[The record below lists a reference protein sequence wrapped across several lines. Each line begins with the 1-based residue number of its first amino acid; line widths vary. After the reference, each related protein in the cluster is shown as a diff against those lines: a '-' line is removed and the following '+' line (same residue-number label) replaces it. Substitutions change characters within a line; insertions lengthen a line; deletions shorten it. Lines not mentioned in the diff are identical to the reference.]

1 MPIYIKSRFLI
12 HYIRLKS
19 SPKTT
24 KMEDQ
29 TISIQRRNFLK
40 GGALLGA
47 AALLTPAVSLA
58 NEMPEQAVE
67 EFKILAG
74 PYLQSAFDNTI
85 AIHWITNKDA
95 NGWVEYG
102 TDSQQLNQKA
112 YGKSMFGLRPDGRI
126 SKVVLR
132 NLIPGQ
138 KYYYRIVANEIVD
151 FKPYKLT
158 YGTLLNSSIETF
170 VNTDVAKEQISFL
183 MLNDIHDRPAS
194 IPHLLGLEKVQE
206 QDFIFFNGD
215 IFDYQT
221 NEQQLIDHML
231 LPCIHTFAKNVPFV
245 YVRGNHETR
254 GVFRDEFLN
263 YFENVG
269 KLAFTLG
276 PVRFVILDSGEDK
289 EDAHPVYANL
299 VDFDAYRLEQAE
311 WLKVEMQRKEFK
323 KAPFRIVMMHIPPRY
338 SGDAHGPKHCTEVF
352 EPLIN
357 KGKVDL
363 VLSGHTHRYKVHLPE
378 KGLNNYPLLIGGG
391 PKDGTRTLTKITAT
405 RTELKV
411 SMISDTGIEVGSY
424 AVKK

>member
-1 MPIYIKSRFLI
+1 
-12 HYIRLKS
+12 
-19 SPKTT
+19 
-24 KMEDQ
+24 MEDQ

-47 AALLTPAVSLA
+47 AALLTPTISLG
-58 NEMPEQAVE
+58 NEIPEQAVE

-102 TDSQQLNQKA
+102 TDAQQLKQKA

-126 SKVVLR
+126 SKVVLK
-132 NLIPGQ
+132 NLVPGQ
-138 KYYYRIVANEIVD
+138 KYYYRIVANEIAD

-158 YGTLLNSSIETF
+158 YGTVLNSNVETF
-170 VNTDVAKEQISFL
+170 VNANVAKEQVSFL
-183 MLNDIHDRPAS
+183 MLNDIHDRPTS
-194 IPHLLGLEKVQE
+194 IPHLLGLEKVHE

-231 LPCIHTFAKNVPFV
+231 LPCINTFAKNIPFV

-289 EDAHPVYANL
+289 EDSHPVYANL

-311 WLKVEMQRKEFK
+311 WLKEEMQRKEFK
-323 KAPFRIVMMHIPPRY
+323 KAHFRVVMMHIPPRY

-411 SMISDTGIEVGSY
+411 KMISDDGTEVGSY
-424 AVKK
+424 SVKK